1 MKRTLPILGA
11 FLILVLAVSC
21 KKKDIKSPAQFLEGK
36 WMVSNSNIAGS
47 DIPGDGSYLD
57 FAACSSSCSGV
68 DFKASDTTSG
78 VFTYTLNEEG
88 TVLNIND
95 SSSDG
100 GSWNAEWDVLELNE
114 STLKITAGTFLG
126 NLTVTFSK

>member
-11 FLILVLAVSC
+11 FLILELAVSC
-21 KKKDIKSPAQFLEGK
+21 KKKDIKSPAQLLEGK

-57 FAACSSSCSGV
+57 STACASSCIGV

-114 STLKITAGTFLG
+114 STLKITAGTLLG
-126 NLTVTFSK
+126 NLTVTFAK